1 MLSLVVVILVS
12 YLIGAI
18 PSSLWTGKLFF
29 DVDIRD
35 HGSGNAGAT
44 NTFRILGWKAGTSVL
59 LFDFGKGLLCTT
71 VISKLAWIIGD
82 GPIALYPGW
91 DLEPMLL
98 IICGVAAVVGHMF
111 PIYANF
117 SGGKGAATACGML
130 YGIEP
135 ISISIS
141 LAVFLIMMFSTRYVS
156 VGSICGAIVYPITQ
170 LILRYAIGWDIDGSI
185 LLFSSAL
192 AIAIIIKHKGN
203 IKRLL
208 NGTENRVNSFK
219 PAKGRLNKEQHTAA

>member
-1 MLSLVVVILVS
+1 MLALIVVIVIS

-18 PSSLWTGKLFF
+18 PSALWTGKLFF
-29 DVDIRD
+29 KVDIRD
-35 HGSGNAGAT
+35 YGSGNAGAT
-44 NTFRILGWKAGTSVL
+44 NTFRILGWKAGVGVL

-71 VISKLAWIIGD
+71 LVSRLAWTIGS
-82 GPIALYPGW
+82 GPAQIYPGW
-91 DLEPMLL
+91 DVEPMLL
-98 IICGVAAVVGHMF
+98 IICGVAAVIGHMF
-111 PIYANF
+111 PVYANF

-141 LAVFLIMMFSTRYVS
+141 LAVFLILMFSTRYVS
-156 VGSICGAIVYPITQ
+156 VGSISGAIVYPITQ
-170 LILRYAIGWDIDGSI
+170 FILRYGFGWDIDGSI

-192 AIAIIIKHKGN
+192 AIGIVIKHKGN

-208 NGTENRVNSFK
+208 NGTENRVRSFK
-219 PAKGRLNKEQHTAA
+219 PAKGRLNKEQTAA